1 MAATMVVPVDQRRGG
16 AMPILHR
23 ATLRVQ
29 FPKSNAPPLK
39 QNIAIS
45 TTYPN
50 SSKKID
56 FLKTKFRVFLQLIL
70 ANRGNCFYFY
80 HKISRKSRKFRK
92 EEAFQKPQ
100 ANLSNSMRSS
110 TLSVAVADDIS
121 TSFLKLDKLLDQWR
135 YSCTNKIKVI
145 ELIRA
150 IKAMKVW
157 NSGRSFDEMKR
168 GTPWF
173 VIICDV
179 KRGHEL
185 ETGSQNGVQEKIPIL
200 ANGVIILEG
209 EFISNQLK

>member
-39 QNIAIS
+39 QNIAILR
-45 TTYPN
+45 TYPN
-50 SSKKID
+50 SSKKPT
-56 FLKTKFRVFLQLIL
+56 FWKRNLVFLQLIL
-70 ANRGNCFYFY
+70 ANRENCFYFY

-121 TSFLKLDKLLDQWR
+121 TSFLKLDKLLD
-135 YSCTNKIKVI
+135 
-145 ELIRA
+145 
-150 IKAMKVW
+150 
-157 NSGRSFDEMKR
+157 
-168 GTPWF
+168 
-173 VIICDV
+173 
-179 KRGHEL
+179 
-185 ETGSQNGVQEKIPIL
+185 
-200 ANGVIILEG
+200 
-209 EFISNQLK
+209 